1 MLSQKEVVEKLRN
14 PSAYPHEVLESI
26 SVIETNI
33 SWIFLTGKY
42 AYKMKKSIKFGDVL
56 DFTSLERRH
65 KTIKAEIVLNKR
77 MAPDL
82 YLSVEMVSSQGK
94 IGLTSDPIEYLVKM
108 VQLPQASLLLN
119 ILKDKGSIEN
129 NILQKIAEEV
139 SIFHKQNIVYPE
151 FSIYDSIF
159 EKWDENFRTT
169 KTYIGF
175 PYDKRLESRVYIF
188 LGANKNIFD
197 KRKEEG
203 KIVDGHGDLIVG
215 NIFYNQNKVII
226 FDCIEF
232 NEMLRI
238 QDILEEVAFLSM
250 DLDFHKQVRLS
261 KFFIQQ
267 YMKSMEEKIESNF
280 ELLEFYKSY
289 RAYVRAKVYYSLA
302 LQEYSEN
309 RKKELKSL
317 SSEYM
322 ILAASYNF

>member
-1 MLSQKEVVEKLRN
+1 MLSQKEVVKKLRD

-42 AYKMKKSIKFGDVL
+42 AYKMKKSIRFGDVL
-56 DFTSLERRH
+56 DFTSLEKRH

-82 YLSVEMVSSQGK
+82 YLSVEMVNSQGK

-119 ILKDKGSIEN
+119 ILKDKGSIDN
-129 NILQKIAEEV
+129 NVLQKIAEEV
-139 SIFHKQNIVYPE
+139 SIFHKQNIIYPE

-169 KTYIGF
+169 KTYLRF
-175 PYDKRLESRVYIF
+175 PYDESLENRVYKF
-188 LGANKNIFD
+188 LEANKKIFD

-261 KFFIQQ
+261 GFFIQQ
-267 YMKSMEEKIESNF
+267 YMKSMEEKIESNI

-302 LQEYSEN
+302 LQEDSEN
-309 RKKELKSL
+309 QKKELESL
-317 SSEYM
+317 SSKYM

>member
-1 MLSQKEVVEKLRN
+1 MLSQKEVVKKLRD
-14 PSAYPHEVLESI
+14 PSAYPHEVLENI

-42 AYKMKKSIKFGDVL
+42 AYKMKKSIRFGDVL
-56 DFTSLERRH
+56 DFTSLEKRH
-65 KTIKAEIVLNKR
+65 KTTKAEIVLNKR

-82 YLSVEMVSSQGK
+82 YLSVEMVNSQGK
-94 IGLTSDPIEYLVKM
+94 IGLTSNPIEYLVKM
-108 VQLPQASLLLN
+108 VQLPQTSLLLN

-139 SIFHKQNIVYPE
+139 SRFHKQNIIYPE

-169 KTYIGF
+169 KTYLGF
-175 PYDKRLESRVYIF
+175 PYDESLKNRVYKF
-188 LGANKNIFD
+188 LEANKKIFD

-238 QDILEEVAFLSM
+238 QDILEEIAFLSM
-250 DLDFHKQVRLS
+250 DLDFHKHVRLS
-261 KFFIQQ
+261 EFFIQQ
-267 YMKSMEEKIESNF
+267 YMKSMEEKIESNI

-302 LQEYSEN
+302 LQEDSEN
-309 RKKELKSL
+309 QKKEQESL

-322 ILAASYNF
+322 ILAASYKF

>member
-1 MLSQKEVVEKLRN
+1 MLSQKDVVRTLRN

-56 DFTSLERRH
+56 DFTSLEKRH
-65 KTIKAEIVLNKR
+65 ETIKAELVLNKR

-82 YLSVEMVSSQGK
+82 YLSVEMVDSQGK
-94 IGLTSDPIEYLVKM
+94 IGLTSDPVEYLVKM
-108 VQLPQASLLLN
+108 VQLPQSSLLLS
-119 ILKDKGSIEN
+119 ILKDKSSIDD
-129 NILQKIAEEV
+129 NILKKIAAEI

-169 KTYIGF
+169 KTYLGF
-175 PYDKRLESRVYIF
+175 PFDESLEERVYKF
-188 LGANKNIFD
+188 LEANKDIFD

-232 NEMLRI
+232 NKMLRI

-250 DLDFHKQVRLS
+250 DLDFHKQVRS
-261 KFFIQQ
+261 SEFFIQQ
-267 YMKSMEEKIESNF
+267 YMKNMGEKIENHF
-280 ELLEFYKSY
+280 KLLDFYKSY

-302 LQEYSEN
+302 LQEDSEDQ
-309 RKKELKSL
+309 KQELKSL
-317 SSEYM
+317 ASEYM
-322 ILAASYNF
+322 VLASSYVF

>member
-1 MLSQKEVVEKLRN
+1 MLSQKEIVEKLKD
-14 PSAYPHEVLESI
+14 PTAYPHEVLENI

-56 DFTSLERRH
+56 DFTSLEKRR

-82 YLSVEMVSSQGK
+82 YLSVEKINSQGK

-108 VQLPQASLLLN
+108 VQLPQDSLLLS
-119 ILKDKGSIEN
+119 ILKDKGSIDN
-129 NILQKIAEEV
+129 NILQKIADEV
-139 SIFHKQNIVYPE
+139 SIFHKQNVVYPE

-175 PYDKRLESRVYIF
+175 PYDGNLENRVYKF
-188 LGANKNIFD
+188 LETNKEVFD

-232 NEMLRI
+232 NKMLRI

-250 DLDFHKQVRLS
+250 DLDFHKQIRLS
-261 KFFIQQ
+261 EFFIQQ
-267 YMKSMEEKIESNF
+267 YMKNMGEKIENHIR
-280 ELLEFYKSY
+280 LLDFYKSY

-302 LQEYSEN
+302 LQEDSKD
-309 RKKELKSL
+309 KKQELKSL
-317 SSEYM
+317 ALDYM
-322 ILAASYNF
+322 VLASSYNF

>member
-1 MLSQKEVVEKLRN
+1 MLSQKEVVEKLRI
-14 PSAYPHEVLESI
+14 PSAYPHEVLENI
-26 SVIETNI
+26 DVIETNI
-33 SWIFLTGKY
+33 SWIFLTGNY

-56 DFTSLERRH
+56 DFTSLEKRH
-65 KTIKAEIVLNKR
+65 ETINAELVLNKR

-82 YLSVEMVSSQGK
+82 YLSVEMVNSQGK

-119 ILKDKGSIEN
+119 ILKDEGSIDN
-129 NILQKIAEEV
+129 SILQKIADEV
-139 SIFHKQNIVYPE
+139 SAFHKQNIVYPE

-169 KTYIGF
+169 KTYLGF
-175 PYDKRLESRVYIF
+175 PYDKSLENRVYTF
-188 LGANKNIFD
+188 LETNKETFD
-197 KRKEEG
+197 KRKDEG

-215 NIFYNQNKVII
+215 NIFYNQNEIII

-232 NEMLRI
+232 NNMLRI

-261 KFFIQQ
+261 EFFIQQ
-267 YMKSMEEKIESNF
+267 YMKNMGEKIENHI
-280 ELLEFYKSY
+280 ELLYFYKSY

-302 LQEYSEN
+302 LQEDSN
-309 RKKELKSL
+309 NQKQKLKSL
-317 SSEYM
+317 TSDYM
-322 ILAASYNF
+322 VLASSYNF